1 MYLLTNVLEVQVI
14 FEKGDGVI
22 CVILLFLSAFQ
33 YEKFLSCIFA
43 LQSPRVALLVPRP
56 TYTKQLRSAR
66 SSMKSN
72 SWLMSYVIDG
82 LLGFILFRCSSYIL
96 HTPAQQ
102 RVTHINTVMNL
113 RKS

>member
-1 MYLLTNVLEVQVI
+1 MGPLMSVPMRFYSMANVFLVH
-14 FEKGDGVI
+14 
-22 CVILLFLSAFQ
+22 LLFSF
-33 YEKFLSCIFA
+33 SCLELYTSRYVYVTTWF
-43 LQSPRVALLVPRP
+43 SCH

-96 HTPAQQ
+96 HTPELEAGKHKPSSKIDEIQ
-102 RVTHINTVMNL
+102 TE
-113 RKS
+113 